1 MRSDTAVV
9 DSVLSRR
16 SSVYPRPSAR
26 AIAAWGLG
34 LVALV
39 VGVET
44 SIGRVPP
51 WWALALAL
59 AVLGLVAMT
68 VGMYVYF
75 QRDVPRHR

>member
-1 MRSDTAVV
+1 VRSDTAVV
-9 DSVLSRR
+9 DSVPSRR

-51 WWALALAL
+51 WWALALA
-59 AVLGLVAMT
+59 VLGLVAMT